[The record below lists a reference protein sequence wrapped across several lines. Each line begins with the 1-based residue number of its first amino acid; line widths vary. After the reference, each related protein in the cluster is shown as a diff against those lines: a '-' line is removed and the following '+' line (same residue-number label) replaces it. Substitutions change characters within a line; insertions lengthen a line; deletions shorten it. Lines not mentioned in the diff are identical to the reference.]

1 MNKGYT
7 DFWDNLPEEELLAYF
22 PEKLPAMED
31 AFAARRIE
39 ASVMGVIRTERK
51 RRWSGKHIAAA
62 ACCFLL
68 IGAAGHKPILAAFQR
83 VFHVLPGVGV
93 YINDSEEEILE
104 VRLLN
109 PVQEKDGVRAEL
121 KDFYCKGV
129 AIYGLV
135 SFTGDGLP
143 YEPESGKE
151 MSEAMKERF
160 PMTWFDGEKER
171 SFVPSGGGCYT
182 DGEKTTE
189 FHNKILL
196 SRERGTDP
204 RGRYE
209 FRIEGFDE
217 PFVFEVLDSKTLEDA
232 EKLGYS
238 VTKNDTT
245 VSARAYLREEGI
257 EVEYY
262 VIPSEEVQKAEES
275 WHRFYTAIYPYH
287 LDAENYFYIRNA
299 EGEKTERIAGKSKRL
314 LNGYS
319 YLLEGSA
326 EDFPL
331 TLHRSP
337 FTGMSDE
344 THTVS
349 LPLPADGE
357 RLTENLPR
365 AGFRYGTVEFLS
377 VERDDVVWED
387 EDEYSDRTEDATKVT
402 YTYRIRPKE
411 GLRQMYRVGVEI
423 DAETFA
429 GSGEGGWSEETGA
442 EETETLF
449 LRRTDAES
457 IRLTLERPSYWI
469 EGDYDIIIKKPEK
482 EGGLT

>member
-1 MNKGYT
+1 MSKDYT

-22 PEKLPAMED
+22 PEELPAMED
-31 AFAARRIE
+31 RLAAKRIE
-39 ASVMGVIRTERK
+39 KNVLRGVRTEGK
-51 RRWSGKHIAAA
+51 RRWGGKHIAAA

-83 VFHVLPGVGV
+83 VFHILPGVGV

-129 AIYGLV
+129 AIYGMV

-143 YEPESGKE
+143 DEEEGGQE
-151 MSEAMKERF
+151 LREAMKERF
-160 PMTWFDGEKER
+160 PITWFDGEREWP
-171 SFVPSGGGCYT
+171 FAPSGGGSESQN
-182 DGEKTTE
+182 GKTTRYYY
-189 FHNKILL
+189 KVLV

-209 FRIEGFDE
+209 FRIGGFDE
-217 PFVFEVLDSKTLEDA
+217 PFVFEVVDSQTLEDA

-238 VTKNDTT
+238 VTKNGTT

-275 WHRFYTAIYPYH
+275 WRRFYTANYPYQ

-299 EGEKTERIAGKSKRL
+299 GGEKMKYIDDGRKRL

-319 YLLEGSA
+319 YLLEGSV

-337 FTGMSDE
+337 FTGMNDE
-344 THTVS
+344 THTVN

-365 AGFRYGTVEFLS
+365 VEFRYGTVEFLS

-387 EDEYSDRTEDATKVT
+387 DNEYSNRTEDATKIT

-411 GLRQMYRVGVEI
+411 GLRQMYGVGVETG
-423 DAETFA
+423 AETFS
-429 GSGEGGWSEETGA
+429 GSGEGDWSEETGA
-442 EETETLF
+442 VGTETVF
-449 LRRTDAES
+449 LKRTDAES
-457 IRLTLERPSYWI
+457 IRLTLGHPSYWI
-469 EGDYDIIIKKPEK
+469 EGDYDIVIEKPEK